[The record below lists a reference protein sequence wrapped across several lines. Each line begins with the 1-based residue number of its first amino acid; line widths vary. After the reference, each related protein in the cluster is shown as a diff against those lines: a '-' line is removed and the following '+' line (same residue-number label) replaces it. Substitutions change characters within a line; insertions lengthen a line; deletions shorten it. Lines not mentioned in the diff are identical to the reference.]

1 MKLIVGLGNPG
12 DKYGKTRHNVGF
24 MVMEALAKSMGFE
37 KWELSKKYNSLI
49 ANYSDSQPTTHNSQP
64 ILAKPQT
71 FMNDSGVA
79 VSALA
84 SYFKIN
90 NSDLFVIH
98 DDLDIRLGEYKIQ
111 NGTGPKVHNGV
122 NSIEEKL
129 GSNDFW
135 RVRVGIDNRIAARS
149 EGLFVGRGEEYVLQK
164 FSDDEFRV
172 LDSVIKN
179 ILTDL
184 IDLTSKH

>member
-12 DKYGKTRHNVGF
+12 DKYSRTRHNVGF
-24 MVMEALAKSMGFE
+24 MVMEALAKRMGLE
-37 KWELSKKYNSLI
+37 KWELSNKHKSLLVTLP
-49 ANYSDSQPTTHNSQP
+49 QF

-90 NSDLFVIH
+90 NSDLFVVH
-98 DDLDIRLGEYKIQ
+98 DDLDIKLGEYKIQ
-111 NGTGPKVHNGV
+111 NGIGPKVHNGV

-135 RVRVGIDNRIAARS
+135 RVRAGIDNRIAARS
-149 EGLFVGRGEEYVLQK
+149 EGFFVGSGEEYVLQK
-164 FSDDEFRV
+164 FSDDEYRV

-184 IDLTSKH
+184 IDLISKH